1 MTAPTYAYA
10 SLTDLKALMQLD
22 LADTTNDAR
31 LTTLIQNASAEVN
44 GVTGRVFATVG
55 TADVPVTRYFDAP
68 PTPTLRV
75 PDVQTVIAV
84 RIFGIALSSGEWAVL
99 PYDLIDPAPRRYHQI
114 RRLAAGI
121 PYPWYTYNAVGPS
134 NPLRAVAIDAV
145 WGEDVPVVVAQI
157 TLEVAA
163 RLWHQEIRQYGDAA
177 AQAAGQ
183 VVPNMG
189 PALTDEHRRRLKPY
203 SGKQEVLF
211 A

>member
-10 SLTDLKALMQLD
+10 SLADLKTLLD
-22 LADTTNDAR
+22 LPLPTHDAR
-31 LTTLIQNASAEVN
+31 LLTLLQTASAEVH

-55 TADVPVTRYFDAP
+55 TADSPVTRYFDAP
-68 PTPTLRV
+68 SSPTLRV

-84 RIFGIALSSGEWAVL
+84 RIFGIALTAGEWEVL

-121 PYPWYTYNAVGPS
+121 PYPWYTYDALGPS

-163 RLWHQEIRQYGDAA
+163 RLWHQEIRQYSDAA

-189 PALTDEHRRRLKPY
+189 PALTSEHRKRLAPY
-203 SGKQEVLF
+203 SAKQEVLF